1 MSELQKYTGPTN
13 FYCTCSEGYKG
24 LLSTNLLQ
32 SAYSNKLL
40 FFGLTDGTNFKNN
53 LKGINDKPIKLTC
66 DQLDCDASAYG
77 YALHPDDDTG
87 LNINIKIPA
96 TSNSRTIRFSY
107 NGTPLFTILQKK
119 ESTSITYTYKVFIRN
134 IGSNAV
140 YPSIDSNSTL
150 TDSPSSWN
158 RIKIESSTQPLC
170 TMKCVYS
177 NSSDPYT
184 NDIYMSNLCIAGEN
198 KEIKYY
204 DGTEDWNYGF
214 YINIFYFNGQTCKLK
229 GRYQF
234 PFGKTNNDQYID
246 L

>member
-32 SAYSNKLL
+32 NAYSNKLL

-66 DQLDCDASAYG
+66 NQLDCDASAYG

-96 TSNSRTIRFSY
+96 TSNSRTITFSY

-140 YPSIDSNSTL
+140 YPSIASNSTL

>member
-32 SAYSNKLL
+32 NAYSNKLL

-66 DQLDCDASAYG
+66 NYLDCDASAYG

-96 TSNSRTIRFSY
+96 TSNSRTITFSY

-140 YPSIDSNSTL
+140 YPSIESNSTL
-150 TDSPSSWN
+150 TDSPSLNSEN
-158 RIKIESSTQPLC
+158 SRIPVS
-170 TMKCVYS
+170 V
-177 NSSDPYT
+177 
-184 NDIYMSNLCIAGEN
+184 
-198 KEIKYY
+198 
-204 DGTEDWNYGF
+204 
-214 YINIFYFNGQTCKLK
+214 INF
-229 GRYQF
+229 
-234 PFGKTNNDQYID
+234 
-246 L
+246 

>member
-24 LLSTNLLQ
+24 LLSTNFLKN
-32 SAYSNKLL
+32 AYSNKLL

-66 DQLDCDASAYG
+66 NQLDCDASAYG

-107 NGTPLFTILQKK
+107 NGTPLFNILQEKK
-119 ESTSITYTYKVFIRN
+119 STPVTYTYKVFIRN

-140 YPSIDSNSTL
+140 YPSIESNSTL
-150 TDSPSSWN
+150 TDSPSSWTT
-158 RIKIESSTQPLC
+158 IKIESSTQPLC
-170 TMKCVYS
+170 TMECYYTD
-177 NSSDPYT
+177 SSDLYPSE
-184 NDIYMSNLCIAGEN
+184 IRMRNLYIAEEN
-198 KEIKYY
+198 KAIVHYN
-204 DGTEDWNYGF
+204 GGIWNYG
-214 YINIFYFNGQTCKLK
+214 YNIKLFYFIGQKCILRGTYK
-229 GRYQF
+229 F
-234 PFGKTNNDQYID
+234 PFGKTNNDQYI
-246 L
+246 

>member
-1 MSELQKYTGPTN
+1 MPPLKKYTNNTITISADRALNCYLTRGL
-13 FYCTCSEGYKG
+13 FEGTQNTE
-24 LLSTNLLQ
+24 LVL
-32 SAYSNKLL
+32 
-40 FFGLTDGTNFKNN
+40 FGLQEDDGNFTGTLGDNHFLLN
-53 LKGINDKPIKLTC
+53 YN
-66 DQLDCDASAYG
+66 
-77 YALHPDDDTG
+77 HPDCYGKILDSGTGYDTTARKIG
-87 LNINIKIPA
+87 IKVPKSDKTRAI
-96 TSNSRTIRFSY
+96 TFSY

-140 YPSIDSNSTL
+140 YPSIDSNPTL

>member
-1 MSELQKYTGPTN
+1 MPPLKKYTNNTITISADRELNCYLTRGL
-13 FYCTCSEGYKG
+13 FEGTQNTESV
-24 LLSTNLLQ
+24 L
-32 SAYSNKLL
+32 
-40 FFGLTDGTNFKNN
+40 FGLQEDDGNFTGTLGDNHFLLDSN
-53 LKGINDKPIKLTC
+53 HPDCYGEILDSATGYDTTARMIGINVPKSDKT
-66 DQLDCDASAYG
+66 
-77 YALHPDDDTG
+77 
-87 LNINIKIPA
+87 
-96 TSNSRTIRFSY
+96 RTIIFSY

-119 ESTSITYTYKVFIRN
+119 ESTYITYTYKVFIRN

-140 YPSIDSNSTL
+140 YPSIESNPTL

-184 NDIYMSNLCIAGEN
+184 STIYMSNLCIAGEH

-204 DGTEDWNYGF
+204 DGTEDWDYGL

-229 GRYQF
+229 GRYQL

>member
-32 SAYSNKLL
+32 NAYSNKLL

-66 DQLDCDASAYG
+66 NQLDCDASAYG

-96 TSNSRTIRFSY
+96 TSNSRTITFSY

-177 NSSDPYT
+177 TSSDPYP
-184 NDIYMSNLCIAGEN
+184 DHIYMSNLYIAGEN

-204 DGTEDWNYGF
+204 AGESWNYG
-214 YINIFYFNGQTCKLK
+214 YNIKLFYFSGQTCKLK